1 MRGVDRA
8 LAGGG
13 VIAAHSRAVAA
24 AFGGAEDYDRHAR
37 VQRVAAEALAERI
50 AALGLEGPRVLEFGC
65 GTGFLTEAMARRG
78 VSGGEWLVTDLAP
91 AMVERCRQRMG
102 GRGGIDF
109 AVLDVARGDPPM
121 AGTYDLVTASL
132 AAQWLGDLDEAA
144 GRMLRWVRPGGHVL
158 FNTLGSG
165 TFREWRG
172 ALAAAG
178 AEAGTPAYPSAEAI
192 AAIRTASHASPVRTD
207 MLTDRHG
214 DARSFLASL
223 KAIGAHVPAEN
234 HRPVGPARMRAAM
247 RHFERAGSIASYE
260 VVTCHFR
267 RLSSEIMSTEI
278 S

>member
-1 MRGVDRA
+1 MI
-8 LAGGG
+8 AG
-13 VIAAHSRAVAA
+13 HSRAVAA

-37 VQRVAAEALAERI
+37 VQRVAAEALADRI
-50 AALGLEGPRVLEFGC
+50 AALGLDGPRVLEFGC
-65 GTGFLTEAMARRG
+65 GTGFLTQAMARRG
-78 VSGGEWLVTDLAP
+78 VCGGMVGGGEGGVGEWLVTDLAP

-109 AVLDVARGDPPM
+109 AVLDVARGEPPM

-132 AAQWLGDLDEAA
+132 AAQWLDDLDEAA

-192 AAIRTASHASPVRTD
+192 AAIHPASQASSVRTD

-223 KAIGAHVPAEN
+223 KAIGAHVPAEG

-267 RLSSEIMSTEI
+267 RLSSEIS
-278 S
+278 